1 MIGVIATS
9 AVGFVITVMDI
20 MSMYENDKHQMNRI
34 ATHADLKKEDTQ
46 KLVRQASGSF
56 NDKIRAGM
64 TEVITIQSLSMF
76 ANLINNAVFYV
87 DTKGDLE
94 EINAE

>member
-1 MIGVIATS
+1 VILGDIIFEVAIPVIACLQYFMIQNNPATLIGVIATS

-20 MSMYENDKHQMNRI
+20 VSMYQNDKHQMNRI

-64 TEVITIQSLSMF
+64 TEVITI
-76 ANLINNAVFYV
+76 
-87 DTKGDLE
+87 
-94 EINAE
+94 